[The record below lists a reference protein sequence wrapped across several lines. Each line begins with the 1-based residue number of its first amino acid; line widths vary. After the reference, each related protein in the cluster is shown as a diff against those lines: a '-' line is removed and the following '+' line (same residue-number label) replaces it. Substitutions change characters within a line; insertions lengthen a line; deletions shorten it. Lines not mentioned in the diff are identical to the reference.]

1 MSEEDRGNAEK
12 YKDKYLELKFEG
24 VNKSLDRIIKTQ
36 EEEKIDRSELWDRLE
51 AVELVQAKCPIGF
64 LAVDVKT
71 LQEDLTVIRFLSK
84 YPKISGVLLIGAAVI
99 TLFSLAE
106 RIIPLLTK

>member
-64 LAVDVKT
+64 VAIDVKT